1 MLIYEV
7 NLTVE
12 VAIVEAFMGWL
23 KPHIQELLGFEGFL
37 NAMVSMD
44 SESQTSERRTLV
56 VHYYLASEDHYHNY
70 IRDHAPRMRQDGIDR
85 FGSQFTAT
93 RRVLT
98 VLNSYSAESD

>member
-7 NLTVE
+7 NLTVDA
-12 VAIVEAFMGWL
+12 AIVEAFMGWL
-23 KPHIQELLGFEGFL
+23 KPHVEELLGFEGFL
-37 NAMVSMD
+37 KAKVSLD
-44 SESQTSERRTLV
+44 IESQKAEHRTLV

-85 FGSQFTAT
+85 FGNQFTAT

-98 VLNSYSAESD
+98 VLNNYPVESD